1 MSGHGTPEEMQKE
14 VDKWFK
20 LSIGTIIIHIIINLL
35 SLSLLLLSYDW
46 SNWFLC
52 CNEFIISLT

>member
-20 LSIGTIIIHIIINLL
+20 LSIGMYIYIIIF
-35 SLSLLLLSYDW
+35 YDMYYYY
-46 SNWFLC
+46 
-52 CNEFIISLT
+52 

>member
-20 LSIGTIIIHIIINLL
+20 LSIGIIIYYI
-35 SLSLLLLSYDW
+35 SLLIYYHYYYYY
-46 SNWFLC
+46 
-52 CNEFIISLT
+52 

>member
-20 LSIGTIIIHIIINLL
+20 LSIGIIIIYYI
-35 SLSLLLLSYDW
+35 SLLIYYHYYYYY
-46 SNWFLC
+46 
-52 CNEFIISLT
+52 

>member
-20 LSIGTIIIHIIINLL
+20 LSIGMYIII
-35 SLSLLLLSYDW
+35 
-46 SNWFLC
+46 F
-52 CNEFIISLT
+52 